1 MQLPES
7 VLIVEDEV
15 ITQRYL
21 KDILTHHQIDKIMC
35 VDNASDALSEL
46 KENKYNLILMD
57 INIKGSTDGI
67 QLARKILTDQ
77 EIPIV
82 FITAHSDQDTFDEVL
97 ELSPYGFISKPFSAN
112 DVAMTIRIAYKRY
125 LAQQNSNAGTDKK
138 ETQVLLIDEHYKYSK
153 TLKLLYRDNEVVKL
167 GTKHQELINVLCTNA
182 NTTVD
187 YMTLTAAIW
196 GSEEV
201 SGSSLRTLVYMLR
214 KQLPDLPLNSH
225 SKVGYSINTQQS

>member
-1 MQLPES
+1 MMFPKS

-21 KDILTHHQIDKIMC
+21 KDILTHYQIEEIVC
-35 VDNASDALSEL
+35 VDNATDTLAEL
-46 KENKYNLILMD
+46 KEKRYDLILMD

-67 QLARKILTDQ
+67 QLARKILIDQ

-82 FITAHSDQDTFDEVL
+82 FITAHSDQDTFEEVL
-97 ELSPYGFISKPFSAN
+97 ELSPYGFISKPFSAK
-112 DVAMTIRIAYKRY
+112 DVAMTIQVAYKRY
-125 LAQQNSNAGTDKK
+125 MVQQNSNESSDKK
-138 ETQVLLIDEHYKYSK
+138 ETQVLHIDEHYKYSK

-167 GTKHQELINVLCTNA
+167 GTKHQELINVLCANA

-214 KQLPDLPLNSH
+214 KQLPDLPLISH
-225 SKVGYSINTQQS
+225 SKVGYSIVTQHR